1 MTLNK
6 AVCEFLDWKQTHMDN
21 THTYRTALRP
31 ILSLYGP
38 LETNEI
44 TIKEVTEIASNLG
57 NNFMFLTVLKIFARY
72 CHYAKIE
79 FVSPHLIMVGRK
91 RDPVNQAYLDKD
103 QIDDMCSVLED
114 DTFLGIRNQLLIKFL
129 FDTGCRISEVLD
141 LTLSQIDTKINQ
153 IKIVT
158 KKSHIN
164 RYIMWTKDTHK
175 LLQTYLGMRVSMDTN
190 NDYLFVNQRGNRLT
204 NRGVEYMFSK
214 VSMEA
219 LGEHHHPH
227 ETRHGKAHSVI
238 EKGGEAFAVKTVLG
252 HTNLE
257 SALTYLRLH
266 AKESLAIARKYL

>member
-57 NNFMFLTVLKIFARY
+57 NNFMFLTVLKIFSRY
-72 CHYAKIE
+72 CHYARIE
-79 FVSPHLIMVGRK
+79 FVNPNLLIVGRRK
-91 RDPVNQAYLDKD
+91 DPVNQKYLDKD
-103 QIDDMCSVLED
+103 QIEDMCSVLED
-114 DTFLGIRNQLLIKFL
+114 DTFLGIRNQLLIRIL
-129 FDTGCRISEVLD
+129 FDTGCRISEILSLKLD
-141 LTLSQIDTKINQ
+141 DIDAQDNKV
-153 IKIVT
+153 KIVT
-158 KKSHIN
+158 KKSYIN
-164 RYIMWTKDTHK
+164 RYVMWTQDTHK
-175 LLQTYLGMRVSMDTN
+175 LLQSYLGMRLSKDVKT
-190 NDYLFVNQRGNRLT
+190 DYLFVNKRGNRLT